1 MCHNMYSTSPQS
13 WVNCFAECG
22 LASARWAIGG
32 GSAFPLT
39 YHSPGQGIPTQP
51 SGYFHNRHSSGAL
64 VLLLLVSCMVIP
76 VATHG
81 QLTFAQRGFPLY
93 WQILL
98 SQIVGPGCCLV
109 SLHSPSHSSWFA
121 CFNAQLSAPPTALA
135 RYHHVVRSLDP
146 LFHLADEPP
155 NPFLET
161 RCSTSSP
168 VLVGETSRICIL
180 LVGWLSSC
188 TGNVE
193 FFAQSRTFVLAVQA
207 FSMQASPLFEVTT
220 EYSDR

>member
-22 LASARWAIGG
+22 LAGARWAVGG

-39 YHSPGQGIPTQP
+39 YNFPGQGIPTQP
-51 SGYFHNRHSSGAL
+51 PGCLHNRHAVGAL
-64 VLLLLVSCMVIP
+64 VLLLLVSCLL
-76 VATHG
+76 HG
-81 QLTFAQRGFPLY
+81 DTRSYPRPTYFCSARFPLY

-109 SLHSPSHSSWFA
+109 SLHSPSHSSWLA

-135 RYHHVVRSLDP
+135 RCHHVVRNVDP

-155 NPFLET
+155 NPFVET
-161 RCSTSSP
+161 RCSTLSP
-168 VLVGETSRICIL
+168 MLVG
-180 LVGWLSSC
+180 
-188 TGNVE
+188 
-193 FFAQSRTFVLAVQA
+193 
-207 FSMQASPLFEVTT
+207 
-220 EYSDR
+220 